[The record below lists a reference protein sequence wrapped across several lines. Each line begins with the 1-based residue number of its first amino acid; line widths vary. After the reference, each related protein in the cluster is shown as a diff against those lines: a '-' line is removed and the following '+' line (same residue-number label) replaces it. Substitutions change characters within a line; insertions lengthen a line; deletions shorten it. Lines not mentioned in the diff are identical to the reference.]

1 MRLRNQLISLGIGL
15 SLTLSPLTFSEK
27 ADASSSISLYMN
39 GAKQQYDQQPIIK
52 ENRALVPIRAVSE
65 GLGATV
71 TYQSSDQTVRIK
83 KDSINIYL
91 KIGSKT
97 AYINGVKRILDVPAQ
112 AVNNRVVVPLR
123 FVGETLH
130 AKVAYDSRNKSVHI
144 TGADFTKFVETN
156 QEKVVTITK
165 LKHGLPYINKG
176 AGVVVS
182 PSLVLTTQTAVNQA
196 EGAYIETVKGE
207 KVQVEGIVDM
217 DLIENIALIKLASPL
232 TIKPVN
238 VHFSGVSKGQKAVA
252 IDASKGTEVKV
263 DGFENRLSEQLYTK
277 TPYVNSFIGTPL
289 FNYEGDVIGL
299 SSELDLDNT
308 IEYYESTSKV
318 EKWKQYFSMNHS
330 DIKTSGFFHKLPLN
344 KMKTITDV
352 LLGMDDVEVQSLQKG
367 DIYVDSKFP
376 YLSYKNDD
384 TIAPGGYASF
394 EFFRKERMLN
404 RISYQYSSEKMTQK
418 EATTLF
424 NEMKARLEKL
434 HGTPYKIDQDWNVN
448 EENQYRDLYV
458 HWLPKF
464 NEEKPVV
471 WLSVEEDTL
480 NEAYRFELYYYYGGT
495 YRK

>member
-1 MRLRNQLISLGIGL
+1 MRLRSKVISFGIGL
-15 SLTLSPLTFSEK
+15 SLTLSPLTFSEEV
-27 ADASSSISLYMN
+27 AASSSISLYMN

-65 GLGATV
+65 GLGASV
-71 TYQSSDQTVRIK
+71 TYQSSDKTVRIK
-83 KDSINIYL
+83 KDRINITL
-91 KIGSKT
+91 KVGSKT
-97 AYINGVKRILDVPAQ
+97 ANINGMKKVLDVPAQ
-112 AVNNRVVVPLR
+112 AINNRTLVPLR

-130 AKVAYDSRNKSVHI
+130 AKVAYDSKSKSVHI
-144 TGADFTKFVETN
+144 TGSEFTKFVEAN

-182 PSLVLTTQTAVNQA
+182 PSLILTTQSAVNQA

-207 KVQVEGIVDM
+207 KVQVEGIVEM
-217 DLIENIALIKLASPL
+217 DLLENLALVKLASPI

-238 VHFSGVSKGQKAVA
+238 VHFSNVAKGQKAVVL
-252 IDASKGTEVKV
+252 DASKGTEVKV

-277 TPYVNSFIGTPL
+277 TPYINSFIGTPL

-299 SSELDLDNT
+299 SSELDLDNS
-308 IEYYESTSKV
+308 IEYYEAASKV
-318 EKWKQYFSMNHS
+318 EKWKPYFSMSHS
-330 DIKTSGFFHKLPLN
+330 DIKTSGFFHKLPLSE
-344 KMKTITDV
+344 MKTITDV
-352 LLGMDDVEVQSLQKG
+352 SLGMNDAEVQSLQKG

-394 EFFRKERMLN
+394 EFHRKERILN
-404 RISYQYSSEKMTQK
+404 RISYQYSSETMTQN
-418 EATTLF
+418 EAASLF
-424 NEMKARLEKL
+424 NEMKANLEKL
-434 HGTPYKIDQDWNVN
+434 HGTPYTVDMDWNRD
-448 EENQYRDLYV
+448 EDNQYRNLYV

-471 WLSVEEDTL
+471 RLSVEEDTF

>member
-1 MRLRNQLISLGIGL
+1 M
-15 SLTLSPLTFSEK
+15 
-27 ADASSSISLYMN
+27 
-39 GAKQQYDQQPIIK
+39 
-52 ENRALVPIRAVSE
+52 
-65 GLGATV
+65 
-71 TYQSSDQTVRIK
+71 
-83 KDSINIYL
+83 
-91 KIGSKT
+91 
-97 AYINGVKRILDVPAQ
+97 PAQ
-112 AVNNRVVVPLR
+112 AVNNRTLVPLR

-130 AKVAYDSRNKSVHI
+130 AKVAYDSKSKSVHI
-144 TGADFTKFVETN
+144 TGSEFTNFVEVN

-182 PSLVLTTQTAVNQA
+182 PSLVLTTQSAVNQA

-207 KVQVEGIVDM
+207 KVQIEGIVEM
-217 DLIENIALIKLASPL
+217 DLIENLALVKLASPT

-238 VHFSGVSKGQKAVA
+238 VHFSDVAKGQKAVVL
-252 IDASKGTEVKV
+252 DTSKGTEVKV
-263 DGFENRLSEQLYTK
+263 DGFENRLSEQFYTK
-277 TPYVNSFIGTPL
+277 TPYGNSYIGTPL
-289 FNYEGDVIGL
+289 FNYNGEVIGL

-308 IEYYESTSKV
+308 IEYYESTSKA

-330 DIKTSGFFHKLPLN
+330 DIKTSGFFHKLPLS

-352 LLGMDDVEVQSLQKG
+352 SLGMNDAEVQSLQKG

-394 EFFRKERMLN
+394 EFYRKERILN
-404 RISYQYSSEKMTQK
+404 RISYQYSSETMTQK
-418 EATTLF
+418 AATNLF
-424 NEMKARLEKL
+424 TDLKVRLEKL
-434 HGTPYKIDQDWNVN
+434 HGIPYNVDIDWNSDD
-448 EENQYRDLYV
+448 ENQYSDLSV

-480 NEAYRFELYYYYGGT
+480 NESYRFELYYYYGGT